1 MAIGGFISNRNFG
14 SFIGSGKVCPTGRAI
29 SRHRGERS
37 GIASARYAQGSIF
50 YESLHCQ
57 MANGF
62 TSGSSCSS
70 FLQVAGHLDKKNLKP
85 LATYPQQRRGRC
97 KCCLSVDPSLG
108 SWLRPNKGKCQHFNH
123 VKAIRTRT
131 YYKSEEYD
139 ITEPAALDSM
149 KAAEGS
155 SEVVLA
161 SSWWEQVPKR
171 WVIVLLCF
179 TAFLLCNMDRV
190 NMSIAIL
197 PMSQEFN
204 WNSATVGLIQ
214 SSFFWGYLLTQ
225 IVGGIWADKVGG
237 KLVLGFGVVW
247 WSIATILTPIAARIG
262 LPFLLIT
269 RAFMGIG
276 EGVAMPAM
284 NNILSKWIPVSERSR
299 SLALVYS
306 GMYLGSVTGL
316 AVSPMLIH
324 KFGWA
329 SVFYS
334 FGSLGSIWFA
344 LWIKKA
350 YSSPKEDPEL
360 SPQEKK
366 LILGGNVAKEPV
378 SVIPWKLIL
387 SKAPVWALI
396 ISHFCHNWGTF
407 ILLTWMPTYY
417 NQVLK
422 FNLTES
428 GLLCVLPW
436 LTMAVFANIGGW
448 IADTLVS
455 RGLSITT
462 VRKIMQSIGF
472 LGPAFFLTQLSHVRT
487 PAMAVLCM
495 ACSQGSD
502 AFSQSGLYSNHQ
514 DIGPRYAG
522 VLLGLSNTAGVLAGV
537 FGTAATGYILQRGS
551 WDDVFKVAVV
561 LYIIGTLVWNLFS
574 TGEKILD

>member
-1 MAIGGFISNRNFG
+1 MAIGGFIFEPEFRF
-14 SFIGSGKVCPTGRAI
+14 FYRLREVCPTGRAI

-62 TSGSSCSS
+62 TSGSSCYS
-70 FLQVAGHLDKKNLKP
+70 FLQP
-85 LATYPQQRRGRC
+85 LIPSKEEERC
-97 KCCLSVDPSLG
+97 KCCLSADPSLG
-108 SWLRPNKGKCQHFNH
+108 SWLRPNKGKCQHFND

-139 ITEPAALDSM
+139 ITEPAAVDSM

-171 WVIVLLCF
+171 W
-179 TAFLLCNMDRV
+179 V

-225 IVGGIWADKVGG
+225 
-237 KLVLGFGVVW
+237 
-247 WSIATILTPIAARIG
+247 
-262 LPFLLIT
+262 
-269 RAFMGIG
+269 
-276 EGVAMPAM
+276 GVAMPAM

-350 YSSPKEDPEL
+350 STCFF
-360 SPQEKK
+360 K
-366 LILGGNVAKEPV
+366 LFF
-378 SVIPWKLIL
+378 SVN
-387 SKAPVWALI
+387 SN
-396 ISHFCHNWGTF
+396 S
-407 ILLTWMPTYY
+407 MY
-417 NQVLK
+417 
-422 FNLTES
+422 
-428 GLLCVLPW
+428 
-436 LTMAVFANIGGW
+436 
-448 IADTLVS
+448 
-455 RGLSITT
+455 
-462 VRKIMQSIGF
+462 
-472 LGPAFFLTQLSHVRT
+472 
-487 PAMAVLCM
+487 
-495 ACSQGSD
+495 GS
-502 AFSQSGLYSNHQ
+502 
-514 DIGPRYAG
+514 
-522 VLLGLSNTAGVLAGV
+522 
-537 FGTAATGYILQRGS
+537 
-551 WDDVFKVAVV
+551 
-561 LYIIGTLVWNLFS
+561 
-574 TGEKILD
+574 